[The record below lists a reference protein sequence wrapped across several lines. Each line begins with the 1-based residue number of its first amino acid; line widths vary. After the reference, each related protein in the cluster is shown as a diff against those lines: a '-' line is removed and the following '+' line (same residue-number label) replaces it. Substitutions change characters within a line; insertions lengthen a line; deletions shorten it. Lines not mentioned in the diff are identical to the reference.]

1 MSRTP
6 KIAPEQ
12 VDSIIATERVEQA
25 EQAVQQLRQV
35 QATYSQG
42 RDLINQMLGQSQA
55 LHAASDLLRTGAV
68 SKHAQI
74 KENKLYQQ
82 LAGMTAPHGAVLK
95 GTWEEYCVLL
105 GRSVDMVDRDI
116 ANLQAF
122 GEQALEAM
130 SLAGIGYRD
139 LQQFRKLPV
148 DQKTALIE
156 AAKAGDKDTL
166 LELAE
171 DLIVKHAKEKEQ
183 LTAEV
188 ADLKGDIDAKD
199 QLIGEK
205 NEELDKL
212 KGKKARHKPSA
223 EDLLAHK
230 ARPLYELIASAG
242 ILAAKLSAAVG
253 NVLNEQDDLLKA
265 EAYNALTLATQYML
279 RAADENYMPLDMEAL
294 GLDTAD
300 FETKALGLGG
310 LAAAEAA

>member
-1 MSRTP
+1 MA
-6 KIAPEQ
+6 I
-12 VDSIIATERVEQA
+12 V
-25 EQAVQQLRQV
+25 
-35 QATYSQG
+35 
-42 RDLINQMLGQSQA
+42 
-55 LHAASDLLRTGAV
+55 
-68 SKHAQI
+68 

-82 LAGMTAPHGAVLK
+82 LAGTTTPNGLELK
-95 GTWEEYCVLL
+95 GTWTEFCGLL
-105 GRSVDMVDRDI
+105 GISDEKANQDI

-122 GEQALEAM
+122 GEEALEQM
-130 SLAGIGYRD
+130 QLIGIGYRD
-139 LQQFRKLPV
+139 LRQFRKLPI

-171 DLIVKHAKEKEQ
+171 DLIIKHAKEKEQ

-188 ADLKGDIDAKD
+188 TDLKGDLDAKD

>member
-6 KIAPEQ
+6 KAAPDQ

-35 QATYSQG
+35 QASYSQG

-188 ADLKGDIDAKD
+188 TDLKGDIDAKD

-212 KGKKARHKPSA
+212 KGKKSRHKPTP
-223 EDLLAHK
+223 EDILAHK

-279 RAADENYMPLDMEAL
+279 RAADQNYMPLDMEAL
-294 GLDTAD
+294 GLDTTD

-310 LAAAEAA
+310 LETEAA